1 MPHVVAVPREKW
13 CPLGG
18 VRLHWVML
26 RREITGMSM
35 PRRTVVFPAGHPGRR
50 VESWGTP
57 TPKGYTRV
65 TDCR

>member
-13 CPLGG
+13 CPLGV

-35 PRRTVVFPAGHPGRR
+35 PRRTVGFPAGHPGRR
-50 VESWGTP
+50 VEWSAGARRPPKATP
-57 TPKGYTRV
+57 A
-65 TDCR
+65 